1 MTNKVEFAEIVVP
14 MYRCSTDCKTYQ
26 YCASIGPR
34 TDVPIL
40 VANKKKKEIIKI
52 YIRGESARAG
62 GRVCA
67 YNNTTNR
74 QKQIYFH
81 DAKN

>member
-26 YCASIGPR
+26 YRASIGPR
-34 TDVPIL
+34 TDVPFL
-40 VANKKKKEIIKI
+40 VANKKKKEIINI

-67 YNNTTNR
+67 YNKVIK
-74 QKQIYFH
+74 QKKQ
-81 DAKN
+81 N

>member
-1 MTNKVEFAEIVVP
+1 MTNKMEFAENAVP
-14 MYRCSTDCKTYQ
+14 MYRCSTDVKTYQ
-26 YCASIGPR
+26 YRASIGPR

-40 VANKKKKEIIKI
+40 VANNKKKKIINI
-52 YIRGESARAG
+52 YIREGSARAG

-81 DAKN
+81 DATN

>member
-1 MTNKVEFAEIVVP
+1 MYNKVESAKIAVP
-14 MYRCSTDCKTYQ
+14 MYRLSTDCETYQ
-26 YCASIGPR
+26 SRASTGPR

-40 VANKKKKEIIKI
+40 TLNHKKKQIIKI
-52 YIRGESARAG
+52 HIRGESARAG

>member
-1 MTNKVEFAEIVVP
+1 MYNKMEFAEIVVP
-14 MYRCSTDCKTYQ
+14 MYRWSTDVKTYQ
-26 YCASIGPR
+26 YRASIGPR

-40 VANKKKKEIIKI
+40 VAIKKKKEIIKI

-67 YNNTTNR
+67 YNNTT
-74 QKQIYFH
+74 QQEKQIYSH

>member
-1 MTNKVEFAEIVVP
+1 MTNKVEFTENAVP
-14 MYRCSTDCKTYQ
+14 MYRCSTDVKTYQ
-26 YCASIGPR
+26 YRASIGPR

-40 VANKKKKEIIKI
+40 VANKKKKEIINI

-67 YNNTTNR
+67 YNNTIKR

>member
-1 MTNKVEFAEIVVP
+1 MTNKVEFAKIVVP

-26 YCASIGPR
+26 YRASIGPR

-40 VANKKKKEIIKI
+40 VANKKKKEIINI
-52 YIRGESARAG
+52 YIREESARAG

-67 YNNTTNR
+67 YNNTT
-74 QKQIYFH
+74 QKEKQIYFH